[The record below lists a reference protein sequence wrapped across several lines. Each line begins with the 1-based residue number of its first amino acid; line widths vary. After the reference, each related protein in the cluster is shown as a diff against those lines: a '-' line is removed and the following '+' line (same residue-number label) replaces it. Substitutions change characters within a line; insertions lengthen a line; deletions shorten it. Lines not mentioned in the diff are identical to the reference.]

1 MIRVGSRALPAA
13 ILAMLMISPVAA
25 ADGPAFIPEP
35 PGLWAGP
42 MVSDTPATLKGARV
56 IDIPGLEVLMPQKPL
71 LIDVGAADRKP
82 DGLPSSTIWK
92 PTHRSIP
99 GAVWFPGAGSADL
112 PDEKVDALLRRIAEL
127 TNGDKSAPVV
137 TFCRPKCW
145 GSWNI
150 GKRLVQAGYSSVH
163 WLPAGVSGWQE
174 RNDTTAV
181 TPETGWAPKP
191 PAASAGTFVN
201 REPTASDQVSSGN

>member
-1 MIRVGSRALPAA
+1 MIRVGSRAIPGA
-13 ILAMLMISPVAA
+13 IFAMLMIFPVAA
-25 ADGPAFIPEP
+25 AEDAVHVPEP
-35 PGLWAGP
+35 PGLWTGP
-42 MVSDTPATLKGARV
+42 MTSDTPATLKGARV
-56 IDIPGLEVLMPQKPL
+56 IDVPALEALMPQRPL
-71 LIDVGAADRKP
+71 LIDVGPADRKP

-112 PDEKVDALLRRIAEL
+112 PEEKVQALLRRIAEL

-150 GKRLVQAGYSSVH
+150 GKRLVQAGYTSVH

-181 TPETGWAPKP
+181 TPETDGLQKPTAGQSAPK
-191 PAASAGTFVN
+191 
-201 REPTASDQVSSGN
+201 